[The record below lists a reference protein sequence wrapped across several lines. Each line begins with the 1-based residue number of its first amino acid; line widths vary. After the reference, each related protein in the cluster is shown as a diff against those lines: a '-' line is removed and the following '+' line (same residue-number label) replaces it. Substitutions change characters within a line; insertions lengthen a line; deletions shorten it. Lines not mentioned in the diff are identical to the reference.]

1 MSESIT
7 TLDELLNDPMI
18 QLVMERD
25 HVRAADLRML
35 LEKARN
41 RAVDVDSRLDQPVVV
56 PPAHIVASSCLKQ
69 WLYR

>member
-1 MSESIT
+1 MSESIN

-18 QLVMERD
+18 QLVMARD
-25 HVRAADLRML
+25 RVRPAELRLL

-41 RAVDVDSRLDQPVVV
+41 RAGEDSRIDQASV
-56 PPAHIVASSCLKQ
+56 PPAHVVATSCLKQ

>member
-1 MSESIT
+1 MSESIN

-25 HVRAADLRML
+25 RVRPAEIRML
-35 LEKARN
+35 LEKARDKT
-41 RAVDVDSRLDQPVVV
+41 VDDSRIDQPVL
-56 PPAHIVASSCLKQ
+56 PPAHVVARSCLKQ

>member
-1 MSESIT
+1 MSESIN

-25 HVRAADLRML
+25 RRAAEIRLL
-35 LEKARN
+35 LEKARD
-41 RAVDVDSRLDQPVVV
+41 RAGDDHRIEQASV
-56 PPAHIVASSCLKQ
+56 PPAHVVARSCLKQ